1 MTFIVATNVIASRPP
16 ECRPTGTPHIRANFA
31 ILIDFGIHCIIS
43 KCKLYQNAQF
53 ISNIANFIYFGIHC
67 TCYDLQKMQIIN
79 LRKKFA
85 QNGKNANFIEN
96 VMT

>member
-1 MTFIVATNVIASRPP
+1 MQ
-16 ECRPTGTPHIRANFA
+16 
-31 ILIDFGIHCIIS
+31 IIT
-43 KCKLYQNAQF
+43 KCTIF
-53 ISNIANFIYFGIHC
+53 MDFGIHC
-67 TCYDLQKMQIIN
+67 TCYDLQKMQIIT